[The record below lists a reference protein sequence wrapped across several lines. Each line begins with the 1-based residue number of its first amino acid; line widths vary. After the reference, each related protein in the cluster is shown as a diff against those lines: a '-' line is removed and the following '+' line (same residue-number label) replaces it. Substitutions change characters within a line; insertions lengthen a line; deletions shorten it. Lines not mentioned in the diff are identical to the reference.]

1 MSIAFHCS
9 KRLLIAGKKRDF
21 AASEVSGQVTKHDSQ
36 WWREFANIRANIGGR
51 VVISP
56 AGKFLTGKPR
66 CLYKTSAFNFLF

>member
-21 AASEVSGQVTKHDSQ
+21 AASEVSGVIHNGGANS
-36 WWREFANIRANIGGR
+36 RIFARIGGR